1 VYSVNVPVPGEV
13 VKLARGLA
21 AECITA
27 TPRRGHSLV
36 VKRLPDER
44 YERMARQVRDALAG
58 TPPFAAT
65 VTGVD
70 CFRDPPSGAAPVAY
84 LAVESPEL
92 RRVHATLCE
101 TFDPV
106 PGFEGNEYDP
116 HVTICRG
123 GDAADLLGREIEPFE
138 WAIERLAL
146 WHPGRELEVESIS
159 LPA

>member
-13 VKLARGLA
+13 VRLARGLA

-36 VKRLPDER
+36 AKRLPDER
-44 YERMARQVRDALAG
+44 FETMARQVRDALAG

-65 VTGVD
+65 VTEVD
-70 CFRDPPSGAAPVAY
+70 LFRQPPTGPAPVAY

-92 RRVHATLCE
+92 RRVHRTLCE
-101 TFDPV
+101 VFDPV
-106 PGFEGNEYDP
+106 DGFEGDEYDP
-116 HVTICRG
+116 HVTIARG
-123 GDAADLLGREIEPFE
+123 GDAADLFGRDIEPYE
-138 WAIERLAL
+138 WTVERLAL

>member
-1 VYSVNVPVPGEV
+1 MYSVNIPVPGEV

-21 AECITA
+21 AETITA

-44 YERMARQVRDALAG
+44 YEQMARQVRDALAG
-58 TPPFAAT
+58 TPPFAAR
-65 VTGVD
+65 VTGVEL
-70 CFRDPPSGAAPVAY
+70 FRHPPSGVAPVAY

-92 RRVHATLCE
+92 RRIHERLC
-101 TFDPV
+101 TVFDPV
-106 PGFEGNEYDP
+106 TGFEGAEYDP

-123 GDAADLLGREIEPFE
+123 GDAADLLDREVEPYE
-138 WAIERLAL
+138 WAVERLAI